1 MKDLEKRI
9 SAIEQ
14 RNLRVERDKQWET
27 SAIRRG
33 SIAALTYIVVVIFL
47 LIINN
52 NAPLINAI
60 VPVVGFLL
68 STLALD
74 KVRKAWERKR

>member
-9 SAIEQ
+9 SAVEQ

-47 LIINN
+47 LII
-52 NAPLINAI
+52 
-60 VPVVGFLL
+60 
-68 STLALD
+68 
-74 KVRKAWERKR
+74 KVQD